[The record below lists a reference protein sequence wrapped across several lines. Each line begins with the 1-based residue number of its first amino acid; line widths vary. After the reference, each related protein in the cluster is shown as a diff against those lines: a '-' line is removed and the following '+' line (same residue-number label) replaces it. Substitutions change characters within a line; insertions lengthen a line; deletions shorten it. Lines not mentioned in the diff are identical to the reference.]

1 MIFFFLDIYPLVI
14 CGMIEFLLLTD
25 NENKK

>member
-14 CGMIEFLLLTD
+14 CDMIEFLLLTD